1 MSDHTHD
8 IQKEV
13 KGYLVV
19 GISLLGLTLI
29 TVAVSYLHLNLT
41 GAIIVALCVATIK
54 GSLVAC
60 YFMHLIS
67 EQRLIYIVLVM
78 TVIFFAGMMGLIVSG
93 QKDHLFGTT
102 MLQTETAPVNG
113 AHH

>member
-1 MSDHTHD
+1 MSGHTHD

-13 KGYLVV
+13 KGYVIV
-19 GISLLGLTLI
+19 GISLLGLTI
-29 TVAVSYLHLNLT
+29 VTVAVSYLHLNLT
-41 GAIIVALCVATIK
+41 GAIIVALCVAAIK

-78 TVIFFAGMMGLIVSG
+78 TVIFFTGMMGLIVSG
-93 QKDHLFGTT
+93 QKDHLLGTKV
-102 MLQTETAPVNG
+102 LHTEAAPASG
-113 AHH
+113 AYH

>member
-1 MSDHTHD
+1 MSSHAHD

-13 KGYLVV
+13 KGYVIV
-19 GISLLGLTLI
+19 GISLFGLTI
-29 TVAVSYLHLNLT
+29 VTVAVSYLHLNLT

-67 EQRLIYIVLVM
+67 EQRLIYIVLAL

-93 QKDHLFGTT
+93 QKDHLFGTKVT
-102 MLQTETAPVNG
+102 QTESAPASG
-113 AHH
+113 ARH